1 MKITAQDLDTLG
13 VIDVI
18 IREPVGGAHRDPEAV
33 IGRTGDVIAAALKDL
48 GAKPGDQ
55 LRKDRR
61 QRYLNIGRQL

>member
-1 MKITAQDLDTLG
+1 M
-13 VIDVI
+13 
-18 IREPVGGAHRDPEAV
+18 